1 MKKKLLLIL
10 IGMLMFSIF
19 ITGCAGGVSFPDV
32 TEPGVIVQIAGRGR
46 PMENIPLS
54 VRITNNTT
62 DFISDVKVKLISI
75 DNRSDLSP
83 FELWKGAREVDVK
96 EIAKTAIIES
106 GKAVTATFTITSY
119 DYIDPR
125 AYPVTFQVSYKDNNG
140 AIQTITK
147 NGIIDLVVPNKFY
160 KAMRDIIEFLHKFT
174 YNYGLAIILVTLL
187 LKLLTHP
194 LTKKQFKSTAGMT
207 KLQPE
212 IKKIQ
217 KKYKSDPKKANQET
231 MKLYKEHNVSMFG
244 GCLPLLVQWPL
255 LLVLFGSLTNYAPFN
270 LERFLWLSNLNTPD
284 TYYIMS
290 VLVLVSMFVQSK
302 TSQMPGQVQDQ
313 NMKMMMYFLPVIFA
327 VWSIKWSPSLLLYWI
342 TFSFVQA
349 GEQLYILKHLARVTQ
364 EIPKKGKEEK

>member
-32 TEPGVIVQIAGRGR
+32 TESGVVVQIAGRGR
-46 PMENIPLS
+46 PMENVPLS

-83 FELWKGAREVDVK
+83 FELWKGTREVDVK

-106 GKAVTATFTITSY
+106 GKSVTATFTITSY
-119 DYIDPR
+119 DYINTR
-125 AYPVTFQVSYKDNNG
+125 AYPVTVQMSYKDDNG
-140 AIQTITK
+140 ALQTTTK

-160 KAMRDIIEFLHKFT
+160 KAMRDIIEFIHRFIP
-174 YNYGLAIILVTLL
+174 NYGLAIILVTLL
-187 LKLLTHP
+187 LKIFTHP

-217 KKYKSDPKKANQET
+217 KKYKNDPQTANKET

-270 LERFLWLSNLNTPD
+270 LERFLWLGNLNTPD
-284 TYYIMS
+284 PFYIMS
-290 VLVLVSMFVQSK
+290 ALVLISMFVQSK

-313 NMKMMMYFLPVIFA
+313 NTKMMMYFLPVIFA
-327 VWSIKWSPSLLLYWI
+327 VWSIKWAPSLLLYWI

-349 GEQLYILKHLARVTQ
+349 GEQLYILKHLSKVIQ
-364 EIPKKGKEEK
+364 EIPKKDKKGK